1 MELEDL
7 KQLWVEETELTVP
20 KQSIDKSSLRLLLKK
35 RAESALSTIVRNM
48 VFEGLFLL
56 LTLGFCVGIVVFKTD
71 WLVRVMAGSSFFL
84 LFPYAVFFT
93 LSWMN
98 IKHIQYR
105 PASLKQRLQDLIK
118 SIRQYI
124 GVYFKGIMVFTVL
137 SGPLGFLIG
146 FGTERDSSVVWN
158 SLERYW
164 NSLANPMW
172 MVVTMGIIYL
182 LIVGINYLITR
193 WWIQKL
199 YGRYLVD
206 LEGCLEE
213 LEENDELLI
222 S

>member
-7 KQLWVEETELTVP
+7 KQLWLEETELTLP
-20 KQSIDKSSLRLLLKK
+20 KQSIDTSALRLLLKK

-56 LTLGFCVGIVVFKTD
+56 LTLGFCVGIILLKTD

-84 LFPYAVFFT
+84 LLPYAIFFT
-93 LSWMN
+93 LGWMN

-105 PASLKQRLQDLIK
+105 PASLKQRLQDLIG

-124 GVYFKGIMVFTVL
+124 NVYFKGIMVFSVL

-146 FGTERDSSVVWN
+146 FGTERNSSVVWN

-164 NSLANPMW
+164 NSLANPIW
-172 MVVTMGIIYL
+172 MVVIMGVIYL
-182 LIVGINYLITR
+182 LIIGINYLITR

-199 YGRYLVD
+199 YGTYLVE
-206 LEGCLEE
+206 LQKCLEE
-213 LEENDELLI
+213 LEEGAIEGA
-222 S
+222 